1 MRRPWSVID
10 TSSDTPPAAPWRRDS
25 TAPPT
30 ISPVKARRARGRASL
45 SPSPSTPNRSPPPRP
60 GGAVLHRTADDLA
73 SEGAKVAREGFVVT
87 IAFETQRLV
96 PVVAV
101 IASGLAAEPL
111 GKPVVVLRPCVSGI
125 TQRLGFPAMPLP
137 DFQFDL
143 LGLGSGDAAHG
154 IQQLALALPLLGSDG
169 RAALRLLSTKLGHLA
184 LVALF
189 LFALL
194 SREVRPMIRRGGD
207 VVIPAGEVCPQ
218 RLWLALDRHDSGGG
232 RLERS
237 KPLGEL
243 AKTAPVARRAGLDG
257 LIADVDVRSSTGLH
271 VAHAALGKAS
281 VQLCP

>member
-1 MRRPWSVID
+1 MRRPWSAID
-10 TSSDTPPAAPWRRDS
+10 TSSHTPP
-25 TAPPT
+25 
-30 ISPVKARRARGRASL
+30 
-45 SPSPSTPNRSPPPRP
+45 PPP
-60 GGAVLHRTADDLA
+60 RTADDLA

-194 SREVRPMIRRGGD
+194 WREVRPMIRRGGD
-207 VVIPAGEVCPQ
+207 VVIPAGEGCPQ
-218 RLWLALDRHDSGGG
+218 RLWLALDRQDSGGG

-281 VQLCP
+281 VQLCPARCRPDQFACLFDPYTRCALLARAVFHVGCAGWHASVSFH